1 MTLFRHKRIL
11 QSGGILLVLV
21 LFLFTGLASVPKAYA
36 ESVTVSGVNF
46 NATAGIPFSGT
57 VATVSDPAATDP
69 SQLTAQ
75 INWGDGTLTPGAVS
89 GSGGSFTVAGTGS
102 HTYTSAGT
110 FTFTVSVTDI
120 STGLTASGSGQ
131 ASVHSVQD
139 VTAPALSLP
148 GTITK
153 DATSPQGV
161 MVTYTVTATDPDN
174 PASQLTI
181 SCSPVSGSTFPIGT
195 TTVNCTASDPA
206 GNTASGSFQVV
217 VVALDTTAPTLNLP
231 STITVSATSPAGA
244 IVIYTV
250 TASDPDNTSAQ
261 LMITCLPASG
271 RTFAIGTTIV
281 QCSAS
286 DPANNMTKGSFSVV
300 VNGAGA
306 QVTSLISLVNSDHLK
321 KSLQTALDNKLKDVQ
336 TALKAGQTAT
346 ACSELTDFIG
356 MVQSQ
361 ISKGITTTQATQLI
375 AAARRV
381 QATLGC

>member
-1 MTLFRHKRIL
+1 
-11 QSGGILLVLV
+11 
-21 LFLFTGLASVPKAYA
+21 
-36 ESVTVSGVNF
+36 
-46 NATAGIPFSGT
+46 
-57 VATVSDPAATDP
+57 VATVSDPAPTDQ

-75 INWGDGTLTPGAVS
+75 INWGGGTLTSGMVS
-89 GSGGSFTVAGTGS
+89 GSGGSFTVTGTGT

-110 FTFTVSVTDI
+110 FLFTVTVTDT
-120 STGLTASGSGQ
+120 STGVMGSGN
-131 ASVHSVQD
+131 
-139 VTAPALSLP
+139 
-148 GTITK
+148 G
-153 DATSPQGV
+153 
-161 MVTYTVTATDPDN
+161 
-174 PASQLTI
+174 
-181 SCSPVSGSTFPIGT
+181 
-195 TTVNCTASDPA
+195 
-206 GNTASGSFQVV
+206 QVV

-244 IVIYTV
+244 VVTYTV

-261 LMITCLPASG
+261 LTITCLPASG
-271 RTFAIGTTIV
+271 STFAIGTTIV

-356 MVQSQ
+356 MVQSH

-375 AAARRV
+375 AAARQV